1 LSRTE
6 PCKWHAEFS
15 ETETE
20 MRVAQGSQQAYAVT
34 AASGTG
40 DTGDAPIRRAAQ
52 TYRTSLA
59 AYRPANAAP
68 GIDLR
73 CLPDIAAPVPQGHQ
87 RDQLVAVPL
96 DSNAD
101 RILHLAKS
109 AGIYRGHPAPD
120 QLKPAQNRMLR
131 QEIALRLTK
140 EIDWREALGPD
151 ANNPT
156 ATYYDGLTLR
166 NATELNIR
174 DAALAIESRIRTV
187 LARRCNPVL
196 LRMAPTLRDA
206 LIKDPTLS
214 MEQPSADIRYG
225 SREWVD
231 LWERMRLAMQRGLDP
246 VTMSVPDLP
255 ALDESDKADDRTN
268 NGDAK
273 VNGRPGPKQLSGRG
287 LAYMANAAG
296 KLTLTPDTSPAQIGE
311 QLARFARETLGHD
324 KPGRW
329 HRGRQLVD
337 VRQLLLEQFG
347 SWPR

>member
-1 LSRTE
+1 
-6 PCKWHAEFS
+6 
-15 ETETE
+15 
-20 MRVAQGSQQAYAVT
+20 MRVAQGSQQAYAVA

-40 DTGDAPIRRAAQ
+40 DSGDAPIRRAAQ

-68 GIDLR
+68 SIDLR
-73 CLPDIAAPVPQGHQ
+73 CLPDIAAPVPQERQG
-87 RDQLVAVPL
+87 DQLAAVPL
-96 DSNAD
+96 DPNAD

-109 AGIYRGHPAPD
+109 AGIYGGHPAPD

-131 QEIALRLTK
+131 QEIALLLTK
-140 EIDWREALGPD
+140 EIDWRKALGPD

-156 ATYYDGLTLR
+156 VTYYDGLTLR
-166 NATELNIR
+166 NATQLNIR
-174 DAALAIESRIRTV
+174 DAALVIESRIRTV

-231 LWERMRLAMQRGLDP
+231 LWERMRLAMRRGLDP

-255 ALDESDKADDRTN
+255 ALDESDKVDDGAHTGAHTGAN

-273 VNGRPGPKQLSGRG
+273 VEAQRGPKQLTGRG

-296 KLTLTPDTSPAQIGE
+296 KLTLTRDTSPEQMGE

-324 KPGRW
+324 KTSRW
-329 HRGRQLVD
+329 YRGRQLVD

-347 SWPR
+347 RWPR